1 MELGGNIELH
11 GYVEEQE
18 ADLVII
24 KKIVGRFTK
33 RITEHHDDV
42 EGLAVVFSAQE
53 GSQRVEGRLQ
63 LGETTLSASS
73 VAKNKYLA
81 LDKTLKELEDHIQ
94 A

>member
-42 EGLAVVFSAQE
+42 EGLAIVFSKEE
-53 GSQRVEGRLQ
+53 GSQRVQGRLQ
-63 LGETTLSASS
+63 LGETAISASAI
-73 VAKNKYLA
+73 AKNKYVA
-81 LDKTLKELEDHIQ
+81 LDETLKGLEAKIE